1 MPFWENFVPRK
12 YQLRENMWC
21 LIKGFSEVIHHVNK
35 KNLAMER
42 QKNLRGYEAGF
53 SSRLQ
58 EIR

>member
-1 MPFWENFVPRK
+1 
-12 YQLRENMWC
+12 MWC

-35 KNLAMER
+35 KNLAMEL